1 MNPHEQRELDGMDT
15 REILGRFTSGE
26 LSKSEALA
34 LMRSAADSG
43 ASASGS
49 TGGTAPAAPS
59 EHTPSEPPAAVQEPA
74 AVREP
79 TTVQEPVAVI
89 GCSARFPGA
98 ADLDA
103 FRQVVREGRDTVSEV
118 PPDRWPAER
127 WYDADPAAP
136 GRSLSRWGGLVED
149 AAAFDAEQFRMTPRE
164 AELTDPQARL
174 FLQGCF
180 RAVENAGYAP
190 SALAGTRCGVH
201 AGVML
206 NDYAH
211 RIERSSPHSRLPQVM
226 QGNSQS
232 ILAARVAYLLDL
244 AGPVT
249 AVDTACSSSLVA
261 LHQACQALWLGEAD
275 MMLAGG
281 VTLYTTELPYIY
293 MSKAGMLSPTGR
305 CRPFDASADGF
316 VPGEGSA
323 VVLLK
328 TLRRAMADGDPV
340 QLVIRASGVNHDGFT
355 NGLTAPSPRAQSTL
369 IRDVYSRFGIDPAT
383 IDYVECHGTGT
394 PLGDPI
400 EVSALNEAYADAGL
414 PAGHIPVGSVK
425 GNVGHTSAAAG
436 LAGLFKALEVVTSG
450 QVPPSLHFTRP
461 NPRIPFGQGPFRV
474 ASGPEALPPRS
485 GRPWRAAVSSFG
497 LSGTNAH
504 VVVEAPPAREPDTT
518 PGPAL
523 VVLSARNR
531 ELLTAQSRAL
541 AGWLAGPGS
550 GAGLHE
556 AARTLALGR
565 SHGPSRLAVV
575 AQDRDELRS
584 LLESFTAGRPDEQWV
599 ASTSDSTEADRV
611 RQAQEP
617 LLERLYERLSSPGP
631 AARDDLLALGRLYA
645 QRHDIDWRRIH
656 PAGGPRAVALPGSV
670 LATER
675 YWVEEHSAAGRTPA
689 PRAVPAV
696 PPAVHAAAGSPSS
709 GDGAAARLKGTRR
722 APGTDLVS
730 GDGPAADGPG
740 ADSADRADSHELA
753 APDSGDTGGVPEL
766 PGISL
771 YVPQWQPQPVGPAA
785 GESGTLLLLAPP
797 HGTQARNGAGSAED
811 LRAALATAWTGPVRL
826 VGPGGEEAAR
836 AADPA
841 AYPAGEPVTL
851 LVTVRAGDSP
861 DPWWAQLFGPV
872 RELLTRLWKRQVHLV
887 AVAEDRT
894 SALAAAGFV
903 QTLAH
908 ENPRLTGR
916 AVLVDRLAADRAG
929 ALAAECA
936 DRAPQSGRIVEL
948 RPGRRRRRLLSRV
961 EAAATAPVAPSPLR
975 RGTTHLVTGGL
986 GGLGVLT
993 ARHLVERYGARVV
1006 LCGRRPETSLTDADR
1021 AVLADL
1027 GTAARYVSVDV
1038 ADAAAVRTLV
1048 AGILATEGALHGV
1061 FHAAGTL
1068 RDAYLVKKRPSDA
1081 DTVISPKALGARA
1094 LDAATAGLDLDV
1106 FVLYASLSGAV
1117 GNLGQSDYATGNGFL
1132 DGFAEER
1139 RDAVARGE
1147 RSGRTLSVDWPLW
1160 RDGGMSVPEAVLTT
1174 MRERTGAEPLPA
1186 GPGFAALDAL
1196 LRLPDAA
1203 PAVAVFHGERAR
1215 WEKSLDTFAVL
1226 GPPAAVLHSGGPEG
1240 RPGGPGGSGGS
1251 GGPGGSGDPGAK
1263 AGRTPSAPASV
1274 PAAQPVQP
1282 AQPAPV
1288 AASGRAASGLVRRAV
1303 ADVTGVPEGAV
1314 RMAEPLQTLGFDSL
1328 TLRALSARLAES
1340 GARVEPTEI
1349 FGADS
1354 LDEVA
1359 VLVAERTDRGEPAT
1373 ARAEVRAAGTE
1384 PVPSAPGPDPDPV
1397 GTAQAP
1403 GAAHPAAGAKPR
1415 QSAGALAVV
1424 GMSGRYPGA
1433 PDLAAFMANLR
1444 EGRDTAGPV
1453 PQDRWNTPS
1462 AADDVHGHFL
1472 TGVDRFDPDFFGLS
1486 TYESALVDPQ
1496 ERLFLETAVE
1506 ALEDAGAL
1514 GERLDALEDDS
1525 GEPRSVGVFVGVTSS
1540 DYQKVGVE
1548 SWGRGNRTVPAG
1560 HYWSIA
1566 NRVSYLL
1573 DLRGPSQPVD
1583 TACSSSLTALHLA
1596 AQAIER
1602 GECAAALVGGVNLY
1616 LHPSR
1621 LLLLREFG
1629 FLSPDGRC
1637 RSFGSGG
1644 TGFGPG
1650 EGVGAVVVKPLE
1662 RALVDGDQVYA
1673 VVRGTAVGHAGRSHG
1688 YTAPSP
1694 RAQVRVL
1701 RRALDQAGVDPST
1714 VGLIE
1719 AHGTGTELGDPIEV
1733 AALTEVFGERAATG
1747 AIALG
1752 SVKSQIG
1759 HGESVAGLAALT
1771 KTVLQLR
1778 HRELLPT
1785 LHADTVN
1792 PALDLTAGPFALATG
1807 HAPWPAP
1814 RESGKPGG
1822 PGGPGDSDVP
1832 RRAGVSSF
1840 GAGGVN
1846 THAVVEEYAPA
1857 WHGAPRPSGAA
1868 RSGDAAAL
1876 ILLQAPSPQH
1886 LAALAGRLAAW
1897 LDDTGGPGP
1906 RTDLHDLAYTLR
1918 SGRAGQPCR
1927 LACTALTVRELADAL
1942 AAVAAA
1948 GATAGARLPAGVHVN
1963 DVRAHTAD
1971 AESFADDAALRD
1983 YLRALWTSGEH
1994 ERVGRL
2000 WAQGVPVR
2008 WNTLLPAGRVV
2019 SLPPSVFLRRRIW
2032 VDATVPDGLAP
2043 AGPSP
2048 AAPAAPVE
2056 SPVPPAAPPVDP
2068 LPHEARPET
2077 PEIPEPAAAP
2087 ETAAAPAPPATAWG
2101 DDGTRDSRGD
2111 DVLARLLD
2119 LVRGRI
2125 PDPQRHIDPENSLIE
2140 LGMDSLNLMSL
2151 RFAAEEEFDVEL
2163 PLDLLGGE
2171 APLSAIASRIGA
2183 TDAPAAHAG
2192 TGPGAPALS
2201 SDHPRHHS

>member
-1 MNPHEQRELDGMDT
+1 MET
-15 REILGRFTSGE
+15 REILARFASGE

-34 LMRSAADSG
+34 LMRSGTPGAA
-43 ASASGS
+43 
-49 TGGTAPAAPS
+49 APASPS
-59 EHTPSEPPAAVQEPA
+59 SPESAGAQEPVA
-74 AVREP
+74 AGEP
-79 TTVQEPVAVI
+79 AGVPEPVAVI

-98 ADLDA
+98 PDLDA
-103 FRQVVREGRDTVSEV
+103 FRRVVREGRDTVREV
-118 PPDRWPAER
+118 PAERWPAER

-174 FLQGCF
+174 FLQECF

-211 RIERSSPHSRLPQVM
+211 RIERSSPHARLPQVM

-281 VTLYTTELPYIY
+281 VTLYTTELPYIF

-323 VVLLK
+323 VVMLK

-355 NGLTAPSPRAQSTL
+355 NGLTAPSPRAQAAL
-369 IRDVYSRFGIDPAT
+369 VRDVYSRFGIDPAT

-400 EVSALNEAYADAGL
+400 EIAALNEAFGGAGL

-450 QVPPSLHFTRP
+450 QVPPSLHFTHP

-474 ASGPEALPPRS
+474 ASGPEALPS
-485 GRPWRAAVSSFG
+485 GNGRPWRAAVSSFG

-504 VVVEAPPAREPDTT
+504 VVVEAPPAREPDTAT
-518 PGPAL
+518 GPAL
-523 VVLSARNR
+523 VVLSARR
-531 ELLTAQSRAL
+531 RDLLTAQSRAL
-541 AGWLAGPGS
+541 AAWLAGPGS
-550 GAGLHE
+550 GAGVHE
-556 AARTLALGR
+556 VARTLALGR
-565 SHGPSRLAVV
+565 SHGPARLAVV
-575 AQDRDELRS
+575 AHDRAELRS
-584 LLESFTAGRPDEQWV
+584 LLDAFAAGRPDEQWA
-599 ASTSDSTEADRV
+599 ASTADGAEGDRV
-611 RQAQEP
+611 RQAQQP
-617 LLERLYERLSSPGP
+617 LLERLYERLSSRTR
-631 AARDDLLALGRLYA
+631 ASRDDLLALGRLYA
-645 QRHDIDWRRIH
+645 QQHDVDWRRIH

-670 LATER
+670 LASDR
-675 YWVEEHSAAGRTPA
+675 YWVEEAAAADPA
-689 PRAVPAV
+689 PVGTPGPDGVTVPDGG
-696 PPAVHAAAGSPSS
+696 AAAGPRGAESAHGRDQVTHGSDHVNGARPL
-709 GDGAAARLKGTRR
+709 GDPVDPGAAAW
-722 APGTDLVS
+722 
-730 GDGPAADGPG
+730 PAARDGRD
-740 ADSADRADSHELA
+740 A
-753 APDSGDTGGVPEL
+753 GGPPEL
-766 PGISL
+766 PGVSL
-771 YVPQWQPQPVGPAA
+771 YVPQWLPQPAGPAA
-785 GESGTLLLLAPP
+785 EAPGTLLLLAPP
-797 HGTQARNGAGSAED
+797 PGTRAPGGPDGPED
-811 LRAALATAWTGPVRL
+811 LRSALAAAWTGPVRL
-826 VGPGGEEAAR
+826 VGTGGEPVED

-851 LVTVRAGDSP
+851 LVPLAGNAP
-861 DPWWAQLFGPV
+861 APWWTPLFGAV
-872 RELLTRLWKRQVHLV
+872 RELLTRLWKRHVHLV
-887 AVAEDRT
+887 AVAEERT
-894 SALAAAGFV
+894 AALAAAGFV

-916 AVLVDRLAADRAG
+916 AVRVDRLTADRADL
-929 ALAAECA
+929 LAAECA
-936 DRAPQSGRIVEL
+936 DRAPQSGRILEL
-948 RPGRRRRRLLSRV
+948 RPGHRGRRLLSRLD
-961 EAAATAPVAPSPLR
+961 APATAPAAPSPLR

-993 ARHLVERYGARVV
+993 ARHLIEGHGARVV
-1006 LCGRRPETSLTDADR
+1006 LCGRRPEASLTDADR
-1021 AVLADL
+1021 AALAGL
-1027 GTAARYVSVDV
+1027 GSAARYVPVDV
-1038 ADAAAVRTLV
+1038 TDETAVRGLV
-1048 AGILATEGALHGV
+1048 ENVLATEGALHGV

-1068 RDAYLVKKRPSDA
+1068 RDAYLVKKRPADA
-1081 DTVISPKALGARA
+1081 DAVISPKALGARA
-1094 LDAATAGLDLDV
+1094 LDAATAGLGLDV
-1106 FVLYASLSGAV
+1106 FVLFASLSGTV

-1147 RSGRTLSVDWPLW
+1147 RSGRTLSIGWPLW
-1160 RDGGMSVPEAVLTT
+1160 RDGGMSVPDAVLTT

-1196 LRLPDAA
+1196 LRLPDTV
-1203 PAVAVFHGERAR
+1203 PAVAVFHGERER
-1215 WEKSLDTFAVL
+1215 WERSLDAFAVL
-1226 GPPAAVLHSGGPEG
+1226 GRPTAALPSAEPSGADGPRPSHSAGVQGAEPASGRTASAPAA
-1240 RPGGPGGSGGS
+1240 
-1251 GGPGGSGDPGAK
+1251 
-1263 AGRTPSAPASV
+1263 PSAPAASSEAPARSETV
-1274 PAAQPVQP
+1274 PAA
-1282 AQPAPV
+1282 
-1288 AASGRAASGLVRRAV
+1288 SGAAASGLVRRAV
-1303 ADVTGVPEGAV
+1303 ADVTGVPESAV
-1314 RMAEPLQTLGFDSL
+1314 RMGASLQTLGFDSL

-1340 GARVEPTEI
+1340 HARVEPTEI
-1349 FGADS
+1349 FAADS

-1359 VLVAERTDRGEPAT
+1359 ALAAERSGRETAGSAAARTGTREAADEPAPAPPAPT
-1373 ARAEVRAAGTE
+1373 AASS
-1384 PVPSAPGPDPDPV
+1384 PSP
-1397 GTAQAP
+1397 GTAS
-1403 GAAHPAAGAKPR
+1403 PAAGVSPR
-1415 QSAGALAVV
+1415 RSAGALAVV
-1424 GMSGRYPGA
+1424 GMSGRYPDA
-1433 PDLAAFMANLR
+1433 PDLSAFAANLR
-1444 EGRDTAGPV
+1444 EGRDTSGPV
-1453 PQDRWNTPS
+1453 PADRWD
-1462 AADDVHGHFL
+1462 AAGTAGSTDGVRGHFL
-1472 TGVDRFDPDFFGLS
+1472 TGVDRFDPEFFGLS

-1514 GERLDALEDDS
+1514 GERLDSLRDAA

-1548 SWGRGNRTVPAG
+1548 TWGLGNRTVPAG

-1566 NRVSYLL
+1566 NRLSYLL

-1596 AQAIER
+1596 ARAVEH

-1621 LLLLREFG
+1621 LMLLKEFG

-1662 RALVDGDQVYA
+1662 RALADGDQVYA
-1673 VVRGTAVGHAGRSHG
+1673 VIRGTAVGHAGRSHG

-1694 RAQVRVL
+1694 RAQARVL
-1701 RRALDQAGVDPST
+1701 RRALEQAGVDPST

-1733 AALTEVFGERAATG
+1733 AALTEVFGERAGTG
-1747 AIALG
+1747 AAPIALG

-1785 LHADTVN
+1785 LHADDVN
-1792 PALDLTAGPFALATG
+1792 PALDLSSGPFALSTG

-1814 RESGKPGG
+1814 AAPGEPGG
-1822 PGGPGDSDVP
+1822 QGGTAPAGTP

-1846 THAVVEEYAPA
+1846 THAVVEEYDPA
-1857 WHGAPRPSGAA
+1857 WHGAPRPGGAA
-1868 RSGDAAAL
+1868 RPEGAAAL
-1876 ILLQAPSPQH
+1876 VLLQAPTPQH
-1886 LAALAGRLAAW
+1886 LAALAGRFAAW
-1897 LDDTGGPGP
+1897 LDDTAGPGP
-1906 RTDLHDLAYTLR
+1906 GTDLHDLAYTLR
-1918 SGRAGQPCR
+1918 SGRAEQPCR
-1927 LACTALTVRELADAL
+1927 LACTARSARELADAL
-1942 AAVAAA
+1942 TAVASA
-1948 GATAGARLPAGVHVN
+1948 GARAGARLPAGVHVN
-1963 DVRAHTAD
+1963 DVRSHTAD
-1971 AESFADDAALRD
+1971 AESFPDDPALRD
-1983 YLRALWTSGEH
+1983 YLTALWTAGEYG
-1994 ERVGRL
+1994 RVGRL

-2008 WNTLLPAGRVV
+2008 WHTLVDAGRIVP
-2019 SLPPSVFLRRRIW
+2019 LPPSVFLRRRIW
-2032 VDATVPDGLAP
+2032 VDAAAPDGPAPAAATAAGAPATPLQPSLPVPVPEPEPVPVPEPEQARRDAAGTTREERPAAPDAPAEP
-2043 AGPSP
+2043 AGPDTS
-2048 AAPAAPVE
+2048 AAP
-2056 SPVPPAAPPVDP
+2056 
-2068 LPHEARPET
+2068 
-2077 PEIPEPAAAP
+2077 
-2087 ETAAAPAPPATAWG
+2087 
-2101 DDGTRDSRGD
+2101 DDG
-2111 DVLARLLD
+2111 VLARLLG

-2125 PDPQRHIDPENSLIE
+2125 PDPQRGIAPENSLIE

-2163 PLDLLGGE
+2163 PLDLLGGD
-2171 APLSAIASRIGA
+2171 APLSAIAARIGA
-2183 TDAPAAHAG
+2183 PPSPASRTGHGPDSAAP
-2192 TGPGAPALS
+2192 S
-2201 SDHPRHHS
+2201 SDPLRHHS